1 MKTLDLSGDWALD
14 NLDGPHSAPL
24 RLPGDAVSALRDA
37 GVIPDPFFGQ
47 NELLCRWVAE
57 NDWRVSRWFRI
68 EGDPGRGWYLDLS
81 NVDTIA
87 EIYIN
92 GQVVATT
99 ANMFRRYRPDVSGAL
114 KPGENFIEIVFSSSV
129 KAAAQAQAA
138 QPWFVPFN
146 EGNCPVPHGNMLR
159 KTQCHFGW
167 DWNIAVPPFGIY
179 DPIRLRRMALGRIES
194 VLVDQRHHDGVVDV
208 NIRVEVFAR
217 QTGRAPLDIRLGDQ
231 AVTLSADCVAGLNR
245 FSASFTIR
253 EPRLWWPAGSGEQPL
268 YPLEVA
274 FDGELERRQVGLR
287 TIELITDKD
296 TAGARFAFR
305 VNGVEIFCKGANWI
319 PADAF
324 PSAATPERIEAL
336 VTAARD
342 ANMNMLRVWGGGL
355 YESEAFYDAC
365 DRLGML
371 VWQDF
376 MFACHLYPATPE
388 FLAEVR
394 EEVSYQAARLQH
406 RACLALWCGDNELIG
421 ALTWYPESR
430 KDRDRYLVA
439 YDRLNRTIEDALK
452 AVVPDATWWPSS
464 PSPGL
469 FSFGDAWHDDR
480 SGDMH
485 FWSVWHENKPFEAYR
500 SVRPRFCSE
509 FGFQS
514 YPSMDVIERFT
525 TPEERN
531 IAAPVFETHQRNLGG
546 NERITATLFREFR
559 FPKDFASFVYLTQ
572 IQQGLAMKT
581 AIDFWR
587 SLKPHCM
594 GTLYWQLNDTW
605 PVCSWSGLDHG
616 GGWRALHHMT
626 RRFYA
631 PFTLVAVPEGEGFR
645 ISAINDGR
653 ADQSFTYR
661 LEAVSLDG
669 ARRLIREGSAIAP
682 TDRSLAF
689 DFVPREAL
697 GDRDILAFSWTA
709 GSAQGSDHIA
719 PWPYR
724 KVDLPDPGLE
734 AKVSKDAQGL
744 VVTLRA
750 ARPAFHVMLTA
761 RGAAGRF
768 SDNAFS
774 LMPGE
779 TRTLRFLGHAPSP
792 SAIQIRHLQEATAT
806 IADQPARTL
815 LDFPAQSLSHE
826 GSAP

>member
-1 MKTLDLSGDWALD
+1 MTSLDLSGDWLLES
-14 NLDGPHSAPL
+14 LDGRHRATMT
-24 RLPGDAVSALRDA
+24 LPGDGVSALRDA

-57 NDWRVSRWFRI
+57 TDWRATRSFVLNDEPGPGWF
-68 EGDPGRGWYLDLS
+68 LDLTQ
-81 NVDTIA
+81 VDTIA
-87 EIYIN
+87 EIAIN
-92 GQVVATT
+92 GQLVLTT
-99 ANMFRRYRPDVSGAL
+99 ANMFRRYRPDVSAAL
-114 KPGENFIEIVFSSSV
+114 QRGENRIEIVFRSSV
-129 KAAAQAQAA
+129 KAAAAAQAA

-167 DWNIAVPPFGIY
+167 DWNIAVPPFGVY
-179 DPIRLRRMALGRIES
+179 DPIILRRTDLGRLES
-194 VLVDQRHHDGVVDV
+194 VLVTQAHRDGVVGVDV
-208 NIRVEVFAR
+208 TVTVLAR
-217 QTGRAPLDIRLGDQ
+217 RAGRSPLEIRLGDQ
-231 AVTLSADCVAGLNR
+231 TIVQTAECAAGLNR
-245 FSASFTIR
+245 FSVSFMI
-253 EPRLWWPAGSGEQPL
+253 ENPRLWWPAGSGEQPL
-268 YPLEVA
+268 YPLEVV
-274 FDGELERRQVGLR
+274 FDGTSEHRQVGLR
-287 TIELITDKD
+287 TVELLTDKD
-296 TAGARFAFR
+296 EAGARFAFR
-305 VNGVEIFCKGANWI
+305 VNGAEIFCKGANWI
-319 PADAF
+319 PADAL
-324 PSAATPERIEAL
+324 PSAATKERIEAL
-336 VTAARD
+336 VGAARD

-365 DRLGML
+365 DRLGLL

-394 EEVSYQAARLQH
+394 EEVAFQAARLQH

-439 YDRLNRTIEDALK
+439 YDRLNRTVEEALK
-452 AVVPDATWWPSS
+452 AVVPDALWWPSS

-514 YPSMDVIERFT
+514 YPSMNVIERFT
-525 TPEERN
+525 LPEERN

-559 FPKDFASFVYLTQ
+559 FPKDFGSFVYLTQ

-616 GGWRALHHMT
+616 GGWRALHHMAQ
-626 RRFYA
+626 RFYA

-645 ISAINDGR
+645 LHAVNDAL
-653 ADQSFTYR
+653 ADQAFTYR
-661 LEAVSLDG
+661 LEAVSLQG
-669 ARRLIREGSAIAP
+669 GRRLIGGGEASAPADRALPVDFVRRTVLREGEF
-682 TDRSLAF
+682 LAF
-689 DFVPREAL
+689 FWQV
-697 GDRDILAFSWTA
+697 GDT
-709 GSAQGSDHIA
+709 QGSDHVA

-734 AKVSKDAQGL
+734 ARIAEDRLGL
-744 VVTLRA
+744 SVTLRA
-750 ARPAFHVMLTA
+750 ERPAFHLMLTA
-761 RGAAGRF
+761 SAASGRF

-779 TRTLRFLGHAPSP
+779 MRTVRFLGAAPP
-792 SAIQIRHLQEATAT
+792 PATIQIRHLQEATAT
-806 IADQPARTL
+806 IADQPSPTL
-815 LDFPAQSLSHE
+815 LALPALSLSHQ